1 MALEWKNERL
11 RRAVAFPADVIRWTS
26 TIRAAVFGLVAGGTL
41 LIGGMAESGRR
52 LDGGWPSVAY
62 GVAAAYLVVESTVTS
77 FRARS
82 LSRDLLYAPSLMPD
96 ALYRGPRLWGAAAA
110 EVAALVGPWLPS
122 SIVAGAAIAATAGLL
137 VRVVRR
143 FALSPAQAES

>member
-26 TIRAAVFGLVAGGTL
+26 TLRAAVFGLVAGGTL
-41 LIGGMAESGRR
+41 IGGMAEIGAR

-62 GVAAAYLVVESTVTS
+62 GVATAYLVVESTVTS

-96 ALYRGPRLWGAAAA
+96 ALYRGPRLWGAVTA

-122 SIVAGAAIAATAGLL
+122 SMVAGAACAATAGLL
-137 VRVVRR
+137 VRAVRR